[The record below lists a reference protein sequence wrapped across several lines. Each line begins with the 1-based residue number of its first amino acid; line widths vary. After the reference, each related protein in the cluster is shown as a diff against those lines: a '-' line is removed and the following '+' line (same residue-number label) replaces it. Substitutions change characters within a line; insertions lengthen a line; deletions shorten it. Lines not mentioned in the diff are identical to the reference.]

1 MDEARP
7 PKKPL
12 IFYYIIAMV
21 VILILNATLIPKLL
35 SGQVQEVSYNTFIQ
49 WTEEDRVKTVEKQED
64 QIAFIAIND
73 EGKEKVYT
81 TGIWS
86 DDDGLTQ
93 RLLDHNVDFGN
104 VVPQQSSP
112 IISFL
117 LSWIFPIVIFIL
129 LGQLL
134 SRTLM
139 KKMGGP
145 NAMSF
150 GKSNAKVYV
159 EAQTGITFA
168 DVAGEDEA
176 KEALREIVDFLHNPA
191 KYSQIGASMPKG
203 ALLVGPPGTG
213 KTLLAKA
220 VAGEAK
226 VPFFSISGSEFVE
239 MFVGMG
245 AARVRDLFKQA
256 QD

>member
-1 MDEARP
+1 M
-7 PKKPL
+7 
-12 IFYYIIAMV
+12 
-21 VILILNATLIPKLL
+21 
-35 SGQVQEVSYNTFIQ
+35 
-49 WTEEDRVKTVEKQED
+49 
-64 QIAFIAIND
+64 
-73 EGKEKVYT
+73 
-81 TGIWS
+81 
-86 DDDGLTQ
+86 
-93 RLLDHNVDFGN
+93 
-104 VVPQQSSP
+104 VPQQSSP

-191 KYSQIGASMPKG
+191 KYSQIGRLNAQG
-203 ALLVGPPGTG
+203 
-213 KTLLAKA
+213 
-220 VAGEAK
+220 
-226 VPFFSISGSEFVE
+226 
-239 MFVGMG
+239 G
-245 AARVRDLFKQA
+245 AAGRPAGNGQNAVGQSCSGGGEGPLLLHIRI
-256 QD
+256 